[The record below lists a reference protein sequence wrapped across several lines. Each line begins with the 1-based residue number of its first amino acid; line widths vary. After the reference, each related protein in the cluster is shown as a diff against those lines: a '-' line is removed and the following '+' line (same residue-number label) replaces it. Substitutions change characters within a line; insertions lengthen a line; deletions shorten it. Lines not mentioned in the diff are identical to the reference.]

1 MNKLISLALHVG
13 RLEARLEAL
22 EKRLEWEPP
31 APEVHVELGHAATGA
46 DPKAEEDARQAERL
60 LQEGIDNIMGP
71 GGRVSDGKEGNH
83 PRVRVER
90 VRDGLQLQGRA
101 QSV

>member
-22 EKRLEWEPP
+22 EKRLEW
-31 APEVHVELGHAATGA
+31 GHAATGA

-60 LQEGIDNIMGP
+60 LQEGIDNIMGYQWP
-71 GGRVSDGKEGNH
+71 PRREG
-83 PRVRVER
+83 E
-90 VRDGLQLQGRA
+90 
-101 QSV
+101 

>member
-31 APEVHVELGHAATGA
+31 APEVHVELGHAATRA

-60 LQEGIDNIMGP
+60 LQEGIDNIMGYQWP
-71 GGRVSDGKEGNH
+71 PRREG
-83 PRVRVER
+83 E
-90 VRDGLQLQGRA
+90 
-101 QSV
+101 

>member
-22 EKRLEWEPP
+22 EKRQER
-31 APEVHVELGHAATGA
+31 EVHVELGHAATGA

-60 LQEGIDNIMGP
+60 LQEGIDNIMGYQWP
-71 GGRVSDGKEGNH
+71 PRREG
-83 PRVRVER
+83 E
-90 VRDGLQLQGRA
+90 
-101 QSV
+101 

>member
-13 RLEARLEAL
+13 RL

-60 LQEGIDNIMGP
+60 LQEGIDNIMGYQWP
-71 GGRVSDGKEGNH
+71 PRREG
-83 PRVRVER
+83 E
-90 VRDGLQLQGRA
+90 
-101 QSV
+101 

>member
-31 APEVHVELGHAATGA
+31 APEVHVELG
-46 DPKAEEDARQAERL
+46 P
-60 LQEGIDNIMGP
+60 EGGGGRTP
-71 GGRVSDGKEGNH
+71 GGAAVAGGH
-83 PRVRVER
+83 
-90 VRDGLQLQGRA
+90 
-101 QSV
+101 

>member
-46 DPKAEEDARQAERL
+46 DPKAGAKRSYL
-60 LQEGIDNIMGP
+60 K
-71 GGRVSDGKEGNH
+71 RVGTALH
-83 PRVRVER
+83 
-90 VRDGLQLQGRA
+90 
-101 QSV
+101 

>member
-31 APEVHVELGHAATGA
+31 APGA

-60 LQEGIDNIMGP
+60 LQEGIDNIMGYQWP
-71 GGRVSDGKEGNH
+71 PRREG
-83 PRVRVER
+83 E
-90 VRDGLQLQGRA
+90 
-101 QSV
+101 

>member
-22 EKRLEWEPP
+22 EKRLEWEP
-31 APEVHVELGHAATGA
+31 PEVHVELGHAATGA

-60 LQEGIDNIMGP
+60 LQEGIDNIMGYQWP
-71 GGRVSDGKEGNH
+71 PRREG
-83 PRVRVER
+83 E
-90 VRDGLQLQGRA
+90 
-101 QSV
+101 

>member
-46 DPKAEEDARQAERL
+46 DP
-60 LQEGIDNIMGP
+60 EGGGGRTP
-71 GGRVSDGKEGNH
+71 GGAAVAGGH
-83 PRVRVER
+83 
-90 VRDGLQLQGRA
+90 
-101 QSV
+101 